1 MQELRKIWAFG
12 IPYLKPYRFR
22 FVLGIVLSMF
32 FGLSNGL
39 FVLSVNALFNRLAP
53 PAAVTVTQPKP
64 ASASPAEISPEKD
77 SLVKTLQKD
86 LKENARPIGDFF
98 KKLSDEWLPRMGQ
111 PVSWQQMLGGFF
123 LLPLV
128 MGGRAMASY
137 FSTYCLT
144 WVSARVIRDMRV
156 AALKKAQ
163 ELSLAFFQKMPV
175 PDLYARI
182 TSDTN
187 AI

>member
-39 FVLSVNALFNRLAP
+39 FVLSVNTLFNRLAP
-53 PAAVTVTQPKP
+53 PHAMEAVQNKSVTNAVEASVPTTPKRE
-64 ASASPAEISPEKD
+64 SFSKRLKKEWGEKIKPVGEQLK
-77 SLVKTLQKD
+77 SLPDK
-86 LKENARPIGDFF
+86 
-98 KKLSDEWLPRMGQ
+98 WLPRMGQ
-111 PVSWQQMLGGFF
+111 PVTWQQMLGGFF

-144 WVSARVIRDMRV
+144 WRFSSGCRFPTSMPASPPTPMQFIR
-156 AALKKAQ
+156 
-163 ELSLAFFQKMPV
+163 P
-175 PDLYARI
+175 
-182 TSDTN
+182 
-187 AI
+187 